1 MKNLLSL
8 LTILVFF
15 GANAQVPNTGFENW
29 HPYSPAGEYPDG
41 WTTSD
46 SLSNELGGG
55 HNATKDNDA
64 FEGTY
69 AIRLTSVQTIIAKG
83 PGVATNGSVSLSGS
97 DFAFNGGSPDTA
109 RYRYMTGQFK
119 YNPASPSDTGLATV
133 LLYRTVA
140 GIRDTIAMGIYKF
153 ANTVSTYTPFTVEI
167 HYRDWVNNP
176 EMVIVILQSSK
187 GVNDPNLAVGTE
199 LLIDSLNFSGFVGI
213 DELADNIASLNYYP
227 TPASSELHID
237 VELKKQDVIHYEI
250 YDERGRLVLQNP
262 LNTGHET
269 ADISQLAV
277 GNYVLR
283 IANASK
289 SLHSGNF
296 SIAR

>member
-15 GANAQVPNTGFENW
+15 GANAQVPNLGFENW
-29 HPYSPAGEYPDG
+29 TPYSLGEYPTG

-46 SLSNELGGG
+46 SVAYVLTTTN
-55 HNATKDNDA
+55 NVTKGTDP
-64 FEGTY
+64 FEGSY
-69 AIRLTSVQTIIAKG
+69 SLHMRSVTSGFGISG
-83 PGVATNGSVSLSGS
+83 PGIATNGAVNLVGTSFEFS
-97 DFAFNGGSPDTA
+97 GGSADTA

-119 YNPASPSDTGLATV
+119 YMPMNPNDTGLATV
-133 LLYRTVA
+133 ILYRTVA
-140 GIRDTIAMGIYKF
+140 GIRDTTAMGIYKF
-153 ANTVSTYTPFTVEI
+153 AGTTSNYTPFTVEL
-167 HYRDWVNNP
+167 HYRDYANHP
-176 EMVIVILQSSK
+176 EMIIVVLQSSK
-187 GVNDPNLAVGTE
+187 GVNDPNLALNTE
-199 LLIDSLNFSGFVGI
+199 LVIDSINFSGFVGI
-213 DELADNIASLNYYP
+213 DELADNISSLNFYP

-283 IANASK
+283 IANASRN
-289 SLHSGNF
+289 LYSGNF
-296 SIAR
+296 TITR

>member
-8 LTILVFF
+8 LMILMFF
-15 GANAQVPNTGFENW
+15 GAYAQVPNTGFENW
-29 HPYSPAGEYPDG
+29 HPYSSAGEYPDG

-46 SLSNELGGG
+46 SLSDALGGG
-55 HNATKDNDA
+55 HNATKDIDA

-83 PGVATNGSVSLSGS
+83 PGVATNGSVTLAGT
-97 DFAFNGGSPDTA
+97 DFAFSGGSPDTA

-119 YNPASPSDTGLATV
+119 YNPASATDTGLATV

-140 GIRDTIAMGIYKF
+140 GIRDTTALGIYKF
-153 ANTVSTYTPFTVEI
+153 AGAVSAYTPFSVQL
-167 HYRDWVNNP
+167 HYRDYVNNP
-176 EMVIVILQSSK
+176 EMIIVILQSSK
-187 GVNDPNLAVGTE
+187 GVNDPDLAVGTE
-199 LLIDSLNFSGFVGI
+199 LLIDSLNFSGFVGV

-262 LNTGHET
+262 LNTNHET
-269 ADISQLAV
+269 ADVSQLAN

-283 IANASK
+283 IANASRN
-289 SLHSGNF
+289 LFSGNF
-296 SIAR
+296 TIAR